1 MAFDPIAGGRSH
13 TGGYHEIA
21 DDPGFV
27 IEVEILDLA
36 DRAIGGADGAP
47 FQILRVA

>member
-36 DRAIGGADGAP
+36 DWPIGGADSAS
-47 FQILRVA
+47 FKIV